1 MIMRYDK
8 NFDFADEARYTNDEK
23 ITIFEKKHRL
33 LHIKKIKII
42 DDIDAYHSK
51 GNYISFEVKDLSERE
66 ISTNR
71 LKIIISVLKE
81 LINEINVKDNP
92 HILMVGLGNNDF
104 SSDALGPLTIKK
116 INANSYLYDVS
127 NKISCI
133 IPGVMKMTGL
143 ESASI
148 IKSLVKEFNFDLVV
162 VFDALATK
170 NVDRLFKVIQITDT
184 QIIPGSGINNF
195 RKSLNKEYLGVP
207 LIAVGVSMVV
217 TYSSIVENI
226 LDQIDNI
233 NLLSKEEKMKL
244 NEHLNNGLVL
254 TSKDNEEKVD
264 YISLNLSK
272 IFNQL
277 FQ

>member
-1 MIMRYDK
+1 MRHDK
-8 NFDFADEARYTNDEK
+8 SFDFADEASYKSDDK
-23 ITIFEKKHRL
+23 ITIFEQKKRL
-33 LHIKKIKII
+33 LNIKKIKII

-51 GNYISFEVKDLSERE
+51 GNYISFEIKDLSERE
-66 ISTNR
+66 ISKSR
-71 LKIIISVLKE
+71 LKEIVKVLKDLIKE
-81 LINEINVKDNP
+81 LKIKDNP

-116 INANSYLYDVS
+116 INANSYLYDVN

-148 IKSLVKEFNFDLVV
+148 IKSLVNEFNFDLVV

-170 NVDRLFKVIQITDT
+170 NIDRLFHVIQITDT

-195 RKSLNKEYLGVP
+195 RKSLNREYLGVP
-207 LIAVGVSMVV
+207 LIAVGVSMVIN
-217 TYSSIVENI
+217 YNSIVESVIDEFPNI
-226 LDQIDNI
+226 D
-233 NLLSKEEKMKL
+233 LLSKKEKL
-244 NEHLNNGLVL
+244 NLNNHLSKDLVL

-272 IFNQL
+272 IFNKL

>member
-1 MIMRYDK
+1 MRHDK
-8 NFDFADEARYTNDEK
+8 SFDFADEASYKSDDK
-23 ITIFEKKHRL
+23 ITIFEQKKRL
-33 LHIKKIKII
+33 LNIKKIKII

-51 GNYISFEVKDLSERE
+51 GNYISFEIKDLSERE
-66 ISTNR
+66 ISKSR
-71 LKIIISVLKE
+71 LKEIVKVLKDLIKE
-81 LINEINVKDNP
+81 LKIKDNP

-116 INANSYLYDVS
+116 INANSYLYDVN

-148 IKSLVKEFNFDLVV
+148 IKSLVNEFNFDLVV
-162 VFDALATK
+162 VFDALATR
-170 NVDRLFKVIQITDT
+170 NIDRLFHVIQITDT

-195 RKSLNKEYLGVP
+195 RKSLNREYLGVP
-207 LIAVGVSMVV
+207 LIAVGVSMVIN
-217 TYSSIVENI
+217 YNSIVESVIDEFPNI
-226 LDQIDNI
+226 D
-233 NLLSKEEKMKL
+233 LLSKKEKL
-244 NEHLNNGLVL
+244 NLNNHLSKDLVL

-272 IFNQL
+272 IFNKL

>member
-1 MIMRYDK
+1 MRYDK
-8 NFDFADEARYTNDEK
+8 SFDFADEARYKNDEK
-23 ITIFEKKHRL
+23 ITIFEKKYRL
-33 LHIKKIKII
+33 LNIKKIKII

-51 GNYISFEVKDLSERE
+51 GNYISFEIKDLSERE
-66 ISTNR
+66 ISKSR
-71 LKIIISVLKE
+71 LKEIVKVLRE
-81 LINEINVKDNP
+81 LIKEINIKDNP

-116 INANSYLYDVS
+116 INANSYLYEVNS
-127 NKISCI
+127 KISCI

-170 NVDRLFKVIQITDT
+170 NINRLFKVIQITDT

-195 RKSLNKEYLGVP
+195 RKSLNKEYLGAP
-207 LIAVGVSMVV
+207 LIAVGVSMVI
-217 TYSSIVENI
+217 TYNSIVENI
-226 LDQIDNI
+226 IDEFSNI
-233 NLLSKEEKMKL
+233 DLLSKKEKT
-244 NEHLNNGLVL
+244 NINNHLAKDLVL

-272 IFNQL
+272 IFNTL

>member
-1 MIMRYDK
+1 MRHDK
-8 NFDFADEARYTNDEK
+8 SFDFADEASYKSDDK
-23 ITIFEKKHRL
+23 ITIFEQKKRL
-33 LHIKKIKII
+33 LNIKKIKII

-51 GNYISFEVKDLSERE
+51 GNYISFEIKDLSERE
-66 ISTNR
+66 ISKSR
-71 LKIIISVLKE
+71 LKEIVKVLKDLIKE
-81 LINEINVKDNP
+81 LKIKDNP

-116 INANSYLYDVS
+116 INANSYLYDVN

-148 IKSLVKEFNFDLVV
+148 IKSLVNEFNFDLVV

-170 NVDRLFKVIQITDT
+170 NIDRLFHVIQITDT

-195 RKSLNKEYLGVP
+195 RKSINREYLGVP
-207 LIAVGVSMVV
+207 LIAVGVSMVIN
-217 TYSSIVENI
+217 YNSIVENV
-226 LDQIDNI
+226 IDEFPNI
-233 NLLSKEEKMKL
+233 DLLSKKEKL
-244 NEHLNNGLVL
+244 NLNNHLSKDLVL

-272 IFNQL
+272 IFNKL

>member
-1 MIMRYDK
+1 MRYDK
-8 NFDFADEARYTNDEK
+8 NFDFADEARYENDEK
-23 ITIFEKKHRL
+23 ITIFEEKHRL

-66 ISTNR
+66 ISPNR

-226 LDQIDNI
+226 LDQIENI
-233 NLLSKEEKMKL
+233 NLLSKEEKTKL

>member
-1 MIMRYDK
+1 MRHDK
-8 NFDFADEARYTNDEK
+8 SFDFADEASYKSDDK
-23 ITIFEKKHRL
+23 ITIFEQKKRL
-33 LHIKKIKII
+33 LNIKKIKII

-51 GNYISFEVKDLSERE
+51 GNYISFEIKDLSERE
-66 ISTNR
+66 ISKSR
-71 LKIIISVLKE
+71 LKEIVKVLKDLIKE
-81 LINEINVKDNP
+81 LKIKDNP

-116 INANSYLYDVS
+116 INANSYLYDVN

-148 IKSLVKEFNFDLVV
+148 IKSLVNEINFDLVV
-162 VFDALATK
+162 VFDALAPK
-170 NVDRLFKVIQITDT
+170 NIDRLFHVIQITDT

-195 RKSLNKEYLGVP
+195 RKSLNREYLGVP
-207 LIAVGVSMVV
+207 LIAVGVSMVIN
-217 TYSSIVENI
+217 YNSIVENV
-226 LDQIDNI
+226 IDEFPNI
-233 NLLSKEEKMKL
+233 DLLSKKEKL
-244 NEHLNNGLVL
+244 NLNNHLSKDLVL

-272 IFNQL
+272 IFNKL

>member
-1 MIMRYDK
+1 
-8 NFDFADEARYTNDEK
+8 
-23 ITIFEKKHRL
+23 
-33 LHIKKIKII
+33 
-42 DDIDAYHSK
+42 
-51 GNYISFEVKDLSERE
+51 
-66 ISTNR
+66 
-71 LKIIISVLKE
+71 
-81 LINEINVKDNP
+81 
-92 HILMVGLGNNDF
+92 
-104 SSDALGPLTIKK
+104 
-116 INANSYLYDVS
+116 
-127 NKISCI
+127 
-133 IPGVMKMTGL
+133 MTGL

-226 LDQIDNI
+226 LDQIENI
-233 NLLSKEEKMKL
+233 NFLSKEEKTKL

>member
-1 MIMRYDK
+1 MRYDK
-8 NFDFADEARYTNDEK
+8 SFDFADEASYKSDDK
-23 ITIFEKKHRL
+23 ITIFEQKKRL
-33 LHIKKIKII
+33 LNIKKIKII

-51 GNYISFEVKDLSERE
+51 GNYISFEIKDLSERE
-66 ISTNR
+66 ISKSR
-71 LKIIISVLKE
+71 LKEIVKVLKDLIKE
-81 LINEINVKDNP
+81 LKIKDNP

-116 INANSYLYDVS
+116 INANSYLYDVN

-133 IPGVMKMTGL
+133 IPGVIKMTGL

-148 IKSLVKEFNFDLVV
+148 IKSLVNEFNFDLVV

-170 NVDRLFKVIQITDT
+170 NIDRLFHVIQITDT

-195 RKSLNKEYLGVP
+195 RKSLNREYLGVP
-207 LIAVGVSMVV
+207 LIAVGVSMVIN
-217 TYSSIVENI
+217 YNSIVENV
-226 LDQIDNI
+226 IDEFPNI
-233 NLLSKEEKMKL
+233 DLLSKKEKL
-244 NEHLNNGLVL
+244 NLNNHLSKDLVL

-272 IFNQL
+272 IFNKL

>member
-1 MIMRYDK
+1 MRHDK
-8 NFDFADEARYTNDEK
+8 SFDFADEASYKSDDK
-23 ITIFEKKHRL
+23 ITIFEQKKRL
-33 LHIKKIKII
+33 LNIKKIKII

-51 GNYISFEVKDLSERE
+51 GNYISFEIKDLSERE
-66 ISTNR
+66 ISKSR
-71 LKIIISVLKE
+71 LKEIVKVLKDLIKE
-81 LINEINVKDNP
+81 LKIKDNP
-92 HILMVGLGNNDF
+92 HILMVGLGYNDF

-116 INANSYLYDVS
+116 INANSYLYDVN

-148 IKSLVKEFNFDLVV
+148 IKSLVNEFNFDLVV

-170 NVDRLFKVIQITDT
+170 NIDRLFHVIQITDT

-195 RKSLNKEYLGVP
+195 RKSLNREYLGVP
-207 LIAVGVSMVV
+207 LIAVGVSMVIN
-217 TYSSIVENI
+217 YNSIVENV
-226 LDQIDNI
+226 IDEFPNI
-233 NLLSKEEKMKL
+233 DLLSKKEKL
-244 NEHLNNGLVL
+244 NLNNHLSKDLVL

-272 IFNQL
+272 IFNKL

>member
-1 MIMRYDK
+1 MSMRYDK
-8 NFDFADEARYTNDEK
+8 NFDFADEAKYENGDK
-23 ITIFEKKHRL
+23 ITIFEENHRL
-33 LHIKKIKII
+33 LNIKKIKII

-51 GNYISFEVKDLSERE
+51 GNYISFEIKDLSENE
-66 ISTNR
+66 ISKNR
-71 LKIIISVLKE
+71 LKIIINVLKE
-81 LINEINVKDNP
+81 LIKELNVKKNP

-116 INANSYLYDVS
+116 INANSYVYNVN

-148 IKSLVKEFNFDLVV
+148 IKSLVNEFGFDLVI

-170 NVDRLFKVIQITDT
+170 NVNRLFKVIQVTDT

-207 LIAVGVSMVV
+207 LIAVGVSMVI
-217 TYSSIVENI
+217 TYNSIVEDI
-226 LDQIDNI
+226 IDDISHIEKLSKQEKNNI
-233 NLLSKEEKMKL
+233 NKHLS
-244 NEHLNNGLVL
+244 NELVL

-272 IFNQL
+272 IFNAL

>member
-8 NFDFADEARYTNDEK
+8 KFDFADEARYKNDEK
-23 ITIFEKKHRL
+23 ITIFEEKYRL
-33 LHIKKIKII
+33 LHVKKIKII

-51 GNYISFEVKDLSERE
+51 GNYISFEIKDLSERQ
-66 ISTNR
+66 ISAKR
-71 LKIIISVLKE
+71 LKIITSVLKDLVKE
-81 LINEINVKDNP
+81 LNVKDNP

-116 INANSYLYDVS
+116 INANSYLYDVT
-127 NKISCI
+127 NRISCI

-148 IKSLVKEFNFDLVV
+148 IKSLVNEFNFDLVV

-170 NVDRLFKVIQITDT
+170 NIDRLFKVIQITDT

-207 LIAVGVSMVV
+207 LIAVGVSMVI
-217 TYSSIVENI
+217 TYNSIVENI
-226 LDQIDNI
+226 IDHFENI
-233 NLLSKEEKMKL
+233 DLLSKDEKI
-244 NEHLNNGLVL
+244 NINSHLEKDLVL

-272 IFNQL
+272 IFNHL

>member
-1 MIMRYDK
+1 MRHDK
-8 NFDFADEARYTNDEK
+8 SFDFADEASYKSDDK
-23 ITIFEKKHRL
+23 ITIFEQKKRL
-33 LHIKKIKII
+33 LNIKKIKII

-51 GNYISFEVKDLSERE
+51 GNYISFEIKDLSERE
-66 ISTNR
+66 ISKSR
-71 LKIIISVLKE
+71 LKEIVKVLKDLIKE
-81 LINEINVKDNP
+81 LKIKDNP

-116 INANSYLYDVS
+116 INANSYLYDVN

-148 IKSLVKEFNFDLVV
+148 IKSLVNEFNFDLVV

-170 NVDRLFKVIQITDT
+170 NIDRLFHVIQITDT

-195 RKSLNKEYLGVP
+195 RKSLNREYLGVP
-207 LIAVGVSMVV
+207 LIAVGVSMVIN
-217 TYSSIVENI
+217 YNSIVENV
-226 LDQIDNI
+226 IDEFPNI
-233 NLLSKEEKMKL
+233 DLLSKKEKL
-244 NEHLNNGLVL
+244 NLNNHLSKDLVL

-272 IFNQL
+272 IFNKL